1 MNKHVII
8 IIAALLAAAAIP
20 VLWGIAGAPQAA
32 APLPEPAEPA
42 EQTPPPA
49 PPLITLEKYRQIRNG
64 MAYNEV
70 VAILGDQ
77 ETDSYNEY
85 DEGLKGYTGPTLTS
99 WFVWRNPDG
108 SSAEVA
114 FISNKVANKKQ
125 DRLRSGSREIR
136 NESNQP

>member
-20 VLWGIAGAPQAA
+20 VLWGIAGAPQET
-32 APLPEPAEPA
+32 PLLPKKAEPA

-49 PPLITLEKYRQIRNG
+49 PPLITLEKFRQIRNG

-70 VAILGDQ
+70 VAIFGEH

-114 FISNKVANKKQ
+114 FISNKVAEKKY
-125 DRLRSGSREIR
+125 DRLRPGLREMR
-136 NESNQP
+136 EEASHP